1 MAAEQ
6 PSIVVSTSDQ
16 LAITAATEPSV
27 PVEHTSLAVID
38 DYILSP
44 DVLEETGR
52 PASPTSSLSSSS
64 PSHNSSDLIG
74 LSKAFPVR
82 LQSRATTALSSYS
95 VPVSNGA
102 GAGTTALAT
111 TAASTAT
118 VTAAASPPS
127 TASSESSVP
136 TLAADAV
143 QPPLQGSNTGLP
155 DIKSLLGKILHD
167 YDPSGR
173 PQKATFNNSFIETD
187 VDDDSVT
194 VFDDYNVENEDDDR
208 EHDELE
214 RFLSQKK
221 QYFLLSYAGKPIF
234 SMHGNDDLISLHMG
248 IIQALV
254 SGFEQPSDDFPLDN
268 TRDALRFFTAGTT
281 SFAVTVE
288 DPLILVAI
296 SKLGETEGQLRT
308 QLDAL
313 HTQLLSA
320 LTKAQIVKVFKGR
333 TNFDLRKLLDG
344 AETFLR
350 SLTREMAFGSPA
362 ILLNSIE
369 CLRLRNSVRDRI
381 NVSLLKARTPSLL
394 YGLIMADG
402 RLVSVIRPKR
412 HSLHPPDLQVIFSML
427 FHNATFHD
435 GREHWIPICLPKFN
449 NRGFLHAYIVF
460 FRPKAALILISANR
474 DAFYELRKAK
484 EDILENF
491 TEENC
496 MAPIDMAVQ
505 LGRYRTADIGAPA
518 IQHFLYKSRSNV
530 QFTMPNYEPHF
541 PDRKSQHELM
551 CLYRRLHAAIH
562 TKHTHLKVL
571 YISRGSAVALA
582 WATHSFE
589 VYCVASEQTSKA
601 TLAQGMDTIIAW
613 IKREESRLFIS
624 NGAVSGLSFSSKDI
638 YALPSFALFI

>member
-1 MAAEQ
+1 MAAES

-16 LAITAATEPSV
+16 LAITAATQPSV

-44 DVLEETGR
+44 DVIEETIR
-52 PASPTSSLSSSS
+52 PTSPTSLLNSNSQW
-64 PSHNSSDLIG
+64 HNSSELMG

-82 LQSRATTALSSYS
+82 LQSRPTTSLSSYS
-95 VPVSNGA
+95 VPITNGA
-102 GAGTTALAT
+102 GAGTPALAT
-111 TAASTAT
+111 TATSTAT
-118 VTAAASPPS
+118 VTAAATSSLS
-127 TASSESSVP
+127 TASSDSSVNKLS
-136 TLAADAV
+136 TDTCRS
-143 QPPLQGSNTGLP
+143 QLQASATSLP
-155 DIKSLLGKILHD
+155 NIKSLLGRILRD
-167 YDPSGR
+167 NNLSGW
-173 PQKATFNNSFIETD
+173 PHKSTFNNSFIETD

-194 VFDDYNVENEDDDR
+194 VFDDYNIDNDVDDR
-208 EHDELE
+208 SRDELE

-254 SGFEQPSDDFPLDN
+254 SGFEQHSDDSPLDN
-268 TRDALRFFTAGTT
+268 NRDALRFFTAGTT

-320 LTKAQIVKVFKGR
+320 LTKAQIVKVFNGR
-333 TNFDLRKLLDG
+333 TNFDLRKLMDG
-344 AETFLR
+344 AETFLH

-362 ILLNSIE
+362 ILLNAIE

-381 NVSLLKARTPSLL
+381 NVSLLKGRTPSLL
-394 YGLIMADG
+394 YGLVLADG

-460 FRPKAALILISANR
+460 FRPKTALVLISANR

-496 MAPIDMAVQ
+496 IAPIDMAVN
-505 LGRYRTADIGAPA
+505 LGRYRTADFGAPA

-530 QFTMPNYEPHF
+530 QFTMPNFEPHF
-541 PDRKSQHELM
+541 PDRKAQHELM

-601 TLAQGMDTIIAW
+601 ILAQGMDTIIAW

-624 NGAVSGLSFSSKDI
+624 NGAVF
-638 YALPSFALFI
+638 